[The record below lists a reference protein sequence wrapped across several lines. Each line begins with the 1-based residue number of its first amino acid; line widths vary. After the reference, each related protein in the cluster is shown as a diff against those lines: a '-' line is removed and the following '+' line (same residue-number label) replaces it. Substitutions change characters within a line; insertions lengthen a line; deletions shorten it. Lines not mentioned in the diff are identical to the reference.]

1 MPKESKL
8 ESSRIMSPRSGEL
21 PIPSMSA
28 IRKVMRSEDLLEGRR
43 DLMILHGK
51 EEYRL
56 RVTRNGKLIL
66 TK

>member
-1 MPKESKL
+1 MLKESKL
-8 ESSRIMSPRSGEL
+8 KSSINVSPRSGEL
-21 PIPSMSA
+21 PISSMSA